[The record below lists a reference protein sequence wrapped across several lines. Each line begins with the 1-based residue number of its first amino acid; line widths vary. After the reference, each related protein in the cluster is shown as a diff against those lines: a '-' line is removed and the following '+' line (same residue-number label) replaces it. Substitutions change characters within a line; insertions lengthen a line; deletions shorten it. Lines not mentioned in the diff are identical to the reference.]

1 MNIVNVSQGS
11 NEWLAHRANFFNA
24 SDAPAMMGVSPY
36 KTRSDLLKEYA
47 TGIRPEVSDM
57 QQDLYNEGH
66 RCEALYRQIAEGIVG
81 DELYPVV
88 GTEGKLSASF
98 DGLTMSEDDAYEHK
112 LLNEDLRKA
121 FDDIATVAPEYRD
134 AQAGRLL
141 PMTYQ
146 VQMEQQ
152 CMIGKCKRVLFGA
165 SRWSRVGEMEEER
178 HCWYYPNPELAAK
191 IAAGW
196 DQFEKDLA
204 AYEPEVV
211 EVKPEGR
218 TPETLP
224 ALRIEVRGEVTASN
238 LRAFRDHAVDVFGGI
253 NRDLQT
259 DQDFA
264 DAEKIVKWCSDVEA
278 RLDAAKQHV
287 QSQMETVDEVFR
299 TVDDIKGIAR
309 STRLELAKLVDQ
321 RKVEIKE
328 GLIRAG
334 RTAYADHIQALKEET
349 GGVWLDLGMPDFA
362 GAAKGK
368 RSVAS
373 IRDAVNTLLAN
384 AKIDADKSAKRIREN
399 IAYLDKATTGF
410 EFLFSDRAGLCT
422 KQLDDIKMVVSNRIE
437 KHKLDK
443 QREEEETRARIRR
456 EEQAK
461 AEREATEKAAAEK
474 AAQQAAEREERQAAE
489 RAAAQRAAD
498 EEVDRRAKAA
508 AQATEPTSAPA
519 PAARPA
525 PVTRQAPAS
534 RPALPIRPT
543 DAEIIAA
550 LVSHFEATEEEVI
563 GWLCELDF
571 SSIGQAA

>member
-1 MNIVNVSQGS
+1 MNVLEYPQGS
-11 NEWLAHRANFFNA
+11 PEWHAYRAAARNA
-24 SDAPAMMGVSPY
+24 TDAPAVLGCSPY
-36 KTRSDLLKEYA
+36 VTRSELLRVRH
-47 TGIRPEVSDM
+47 TGVRPEVDAVT
-57 QQDLYNEGH
+57 QRRFDDGH
-66 RCEALYRQIAEGIVG
+66 AIEEAQRGNAELVIGE
-81 DELYPVV
+81 ELFPVV
-88 GTEGKLSASF
+88 GSEEVDGLELSASF
-98 DGLTMSEDDAYEHK
+98 DGLNMAEDTGLEVKTIND
-112 LLNEDLRKA
+112 DLRAVLSALGGIEENDGRALPKH
-121 FDDIATVAPEYRD
+121 YR
-134 AQAGRLL
+134 
-141 PMTYQ
+141 

-152 CMIGKCKRVLFGA
+152 CMVSGCDRILFVAADRTGDDV
-165 SRWSRVGEMEEER
+165 RR
-178 HCWYYPNPELAAK
+178 CWYYPDMELRAEILAA
-191 IAAGW
+191 W
-196 DQFEKDLA
+196 RQFDKDLA

-238 LRAFRDHAVDVFGGI
+238 LRAFRDHAIDVFGGI

-349 GGVWLDLGMPDFA
+349 GGVWVDLGMPDFA

-373 IRDAVNTLLAN
+373 IRDAVDTLLAN
-384 AKIDADKSAKRIREN
+384 AKIDADASAKRLRSN
-399 IAYLDKATTGF
+399 VAYLDEATKGF
-410 EFLFSDRAGLCT
+410 EFLFSDRHGLAT

-461 AEREATEKAAAEK
+461 AEREAAEKAAAEK
-474 AAQQAAEREERQAAE
+474 AAQQAAEREERQGAE

-498 EEVDRRAKAA
+498 EEADRRAKAA
-508 AQATEPTSAPA
+508 AQAPEPTSTPA

-525 PVTRQAPAS
+525 PVTRQAPAR
-534 RPALPIRPT
+534 RPAPPTRPT

-550 LVSHFEATEEEVI
+550 LVSHFEATEEQVI

-571 SSIGQAA
+571 SAHQHAA

>member
-1 MNIVNVSQGS
+1 
-11 NEWLAHRANFFNA
+11 
-24 SDAPAMMGVSPY
+24 
-36 KTRSDLLKEYA
+36 
-47 TGIRPEVSDM
+47 
-57 QQDLYNEGH
+57 
-66 RCEALYRQIAEGIVG
+66 
-81 DELYPVV
+81 
-88 GTEGKLSASF
+88 
-98 DGLTMSEDDAYEHK
+98 
-112 LLNEDLRKA
+112 
-121 FDDIATVAPEYRD
+121 
-134 AQAGRLL
+134 
-141 PMTYQ
+141 
-146 VQMEQQ
+146 
-152 CMIGKCKRVLFGA
+152 
-165 SRWSRVGEMEEER
+165 
-178 HCWYYPNPELAAK
+178 
-191 IAAGW
+191 
-196 DQFEKDLA
+196 
-204 AYEPEVV
+204 
-211 EVKPEGR
+211 VKPEGR

-399 IAYLDKATTGF
+399 IAFLDKAIEGY
-410 EFLFSDRAGLCT
+410 EFLFADRVGLAT
-422 KQLDDIKMVVSNRIE
+422 KQLDDLRLVVSSRID
-437 KHKLDK
+437 KHKSDEERR
-443 QREEEETRARIRR
+443 QAADRERIRR
-456 EEQAK
+456 EEQDRI
-461 AEREATEKAAAEK
+461 EREAAKKAA
-474 AAQQAAEREERQAAE
+474 
-489 RAAAQRAAD
+489 
-498 EEVDRRAKAA
+498 V
-508 AQATEPTSAPA
+508 PAPA
-519 PAARPA
+519 PAPA
-525 PVTRQAPAS
+525 PVAQQPARKPAPAAAS
-534 RPALPIRPT
+534 QVATQPRPSARPS
-543 DAEIIAA
+543 DAQIVGA

-563 GWLCELDF
+563 AWLCELDF
-571 SSIGQAA
+571 SAIGHAA

>member
-1 MNIVNVSQGS
+1 MNIVDLVQGS
-11 NEWLAHRANFFNA
+11 PEWHAHRANFFNA

-36 KTRSDLLKEYA
+36 KTRSELLKEYA
-47 TGIRPEVSDM
+47 TGIRPEVSPM
-57 QQDLYNEGH
+57 QQDIFNEGH
-66 RCEALYRQIAEGIVG
+66 RCEALYRPFAESILG

-88 GTEGKLSASF
+88 GMEGKLSASF
-98 DGLTMSEDDAYEHK
+98 DGITMSEDDAYEHK

-121 FDDIATVAPEYRD
+121 FDDINSVAPEHRETK
-134 AQAGRLL
+134 AGQLL

-165 SRWSRVGEMEEER
+165 SRWSLAGEMEEER
-178 HCWYYPNPELAAK
+178 HCFYYPNPELAAK

-196 DQFEKDLA
+196 EQFEKDLA
-204 AYEPEVV
+204 AYQPEVV

-224 ALRIEVRGEVTASN
+224 ALRIEVRGQVTASN
-238 LRAFRDHAVDVFGGI
+238 LQAFREHAVEVFGGI

-264 DAEKIVKWCSDVEA
+264 DAEKIVKWCSDVES

-287 QSQMETVDEVFR
+287 QSQMESVDEVFR

-321 RKVEIKE
+321 RKIEIKE

-334 RTAYADHIQALKEET
+334 RTAYTEHVQALKEET
-349 GGVWLDLGMPDFA
+349 GGVWVDLGMPDFA

-373 IRDAVNTLLAN
+373 IQDAVDTLLAN
-384 AKIDADKSAKRIREN
+384 AKIAADASAKRIRTN
-399 IAYLDKATTGF
+399 IAYFDDAIKDHVA
-410 EFLFSDRAGLCT
+410 LFPDRLGLVV
-422 KQLDDIKMVVSNRIE
+422 KQLDDLRLVVDSRIA
-437 KHKLDK
+437 KHKADELAK
-443 QREEEETRARIRR
+443 EEATRARIQR
-456 EEQAK
+456 EEREK
-461 AEREATEKAAAEK
+461 LEREASAKSAAE
-474 AAQQAAEREERQAAE
+474 
-489 RAAAQRAAD
+489 
-498 EEVDRRAKAA
+498 
-508 AQATEPTSAPA
+508 PA
-519 PAARPA
+519 PTPLPA
-525 PVTRQAPAS
+525 PVPATARATQQQRHATPVTQLTPRYRQP
-534 RPALPIRPT
+534 RPA
-543 DAEIIAA
+543 DAEIVAA
-550 LVSHFEATEEEVI
+550 LVSHFEASEAEVV

-571 SSIGQAA
+571 SAFDHAA